1 MGYRILTLNNISVR
15 GLERL
20 PRERYELASEV
31 GNPHAVLL
39 RSADMHG
46 MNIPPSVLAVA
57 RAGAG
62 INNIPVAALSKRGV
76 PVFNAPGANANAVK
90 ELVLAGL
97 FLAARN
103 ICQAWAYARELQGDD
118 RSIDEVVEKGKKNFV
133 GFELPGRTL
142 GVVGLGAVGVEVCNS
157 AEALG
162 MKVLGYDPQITV
174 ARAWQLSSSVQQ
186 ALSLD
191 DLFARS
197 DMVSV
202 HVPMLDATRGLI
214 NGARLRLMRPGGAVL
229 NFARAPIVNEAE
241 VAAELDR
248 GHLHAYICDFPTNA
262 LKKHPRA
269 VTLPHLGASTIE
281 AEDNCA
287 VMVADTLREF
297 LEQGHIR
304 HCVNFPDAAL
314 PREAGSIR
322 LAIANANV
330 PNMVGQISTCLA
342 SAGLNIAEL
351 LNRSRGEYA
360 YTLIDAEGVADEA
373 LLQRIRAI
381 DGVLSARLVRAPD

>member
-1 MGYRILTLNNISVR
+1 
-15 GLERL
+15 
-20 PRERYELASEV
+20 
-31 GNPHAVLL
+31 
-39 RSADMHG
+39 
-46 MNIPPSVLAVA
+46 
-57 RAGAG
+57 
-62 INNIPVAALSKRGV
+62 
-76 PVFNAPGANANAVK
+76 
-90 ELVLAGL
+90 
-97 FLAARN
+97 
-103 ICQAWAYARELQGDD
+103 
-118 RSIDEVVEKGKKNFV
+118 
-133 GFELPGRTL
+133 
-142 GVVGLGAVGVEVCNS
+142 
-157 AEALG
+157 

-202 HVPMLDATRGLI
+202 HVPILDATRGLI
-214 NGARLRLMRPGGAVL
+214 NGARLRLMRPGGTVL

-241 VAAELDR
+241 LVAELDR

-262 LKKHPRA
+262 LKNHPRA
-269 VTLPHLGASTIE
+269 VTLPHLGASTVE

-287 VMVADTLREF
+287 VMVVDTLREF

-342 SAGLNIAEL
+342 SAKLNIAEL
-351 LNRSRGEYA
+351 LNRSRGEFA
-360 YTLIDAEGVADEA
+360 FTLIDAEGAAGEA
-373 LLQRIRAI
+373 LIERLRAI
-381 DGVLSARLVRAPD
+381 DGVLSARLVPPAD